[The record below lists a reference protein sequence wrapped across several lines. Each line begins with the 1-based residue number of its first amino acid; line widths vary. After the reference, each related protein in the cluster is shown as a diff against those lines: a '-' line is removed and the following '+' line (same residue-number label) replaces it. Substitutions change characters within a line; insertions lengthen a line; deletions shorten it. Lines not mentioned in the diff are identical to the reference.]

1 MTGRKGARII
11 AASEFHRLPGDD
23 PQRETVLDPGELITQ
38 IDIPNA
44 AAGRRS
50 AYVKVRDRES
60 YEFAVVSAAVVV
72 ESEAERI
79 TRIRIALG
87 GVASKPWRLTAG
99 EAALVGSGFEATDLD
114 NALQP
119 SFSEARRLAHNAF
132 KVELARRAAVRA
144 ILAAG
149 EIT

>member
-1 MTGRKGARII
+1 M
-11 AASEFHRLPGDD
+11 
-23 PQRETVLDPGELITQ
+23 LDPGELITQ
-38 IDIPNA
+38 IDIPKA

-99 EAALVGSGFEATDLD
+99 EAALVGAGFEAATLD
-114 NALQP
+114 TALQP
-119 SFSEARRLAHNAF
+119 AFSEARPLAHNAF
-132 KVELARRAAVRA
+132 KGELARRAVVRA
-144 ILAAG
+144 VLAAG

>member
-1 MTGRKGARII
+1 M
-11 AASEFHRLPGDD
+11 
-23 PQRETVLDPGELITQ
+23 LDPGELITQ

-50 AYVKVRDRES
+50 AYVKVRDRKS

-87 GVASKPWRLTAG
+87 GVATNPG
-99 EAALVGSGFEATDLD
+99 V
-114 NALQP
+114 
-119 SFSEARRLAHNAF
+119 
-132 KVELARRAAVRA
+132 
-144 ILAAG
+144 
-149 EIT
+149 